1 MSADIENDPSSG
13 DGHPDG
19 RSTTSSSISQA
30 EGEAEMNQL
39 LMLDKNLS
47 VPFQHYAIQKLDF
60 FGCDL
65 SSLPS
70 SLPDVLPNLSILFC
84 MKNKFAEMPAVIG
97 QCPRLQMVSFKSN
110 KMTSIHPEAL
120 QPQMR
125 WLILTDNRLES
136 LPSTIGR
143 CTDLQKCM
151 LSGNL
156 LAALPDEIE
165 NCKSLELIRLA
176 SNKLEEPPIKLLSLP
191 NLSWVAFSD
200 NPFLSNLPAGTRRL
214 AEKASTELQILDEPE
229 LDNPNIGEVLGTG
242 ASGITHKK
250 YHQNDHVAVKTYVS
264 SSITSDGNPEE
275 ERKISMIC
283 SSLGCDSLIQVLGQT
298 AGSGALVMEYLENY
312 SALADPPS
320 FESCSR
326 DVYPDGATIAPD
338 DAVDI
343 VSGLLDAL
351 AKLHAAGICHGDF
364 YGHNILCS
372 GNKVKLSDM
381 GAAFMYDKR
390 KKYGGLIE
398 VVEKRAFA
406 RLVTEICVLFDKSD
420 DPDARDASRLL
431 ADLSHICLAS
441 SLDTFEFLNLK
452 WQGLQSWYKEG
463 RASKVEPEKAGE
475 DQKQMQQREATK
487 KKKSQRR
494 LTLV

>member
-1 MSADIENDPSSG
+1 MYADNDLSSAG
-13 DGHPDG
+13 GGHPDG
-19 RSTTSSSISQA
+19 S
-30 EGEAEMNQL
+30 EAEAEAEVNQL
-39 LMLDKNLS
+39 LALDKNLS
-47 VPFQHYAIQKLDF
+47 APFQNHAIQKLDLF
-60 FGCDL
+60 QCNL

-70 SLPDVLPNLSILFC
+70 SLPEVLPNLSILFC
-84 MKNKFAEMPAVIG
+84 MKNKFTEMPAVIG

-110 KMTSIHPEAL
+110 EMTSIHPEAL

-156 LAALPDEIE
+156 LTALPDEIE

-191 NLSWVAFSD
+191 SLSWVAFSD
-200 NPFLSNLPAGTRRL
+200 NPFLFNLPASTRKL
-214 AEKASTELQILDEPE
+214 ADKAAAELRTLDDPE
-229 LDNPNIGEVLGTG
+229 LDDPNVGEVLGTG
-242 ASGITHKK
+242 ASGITHRK
-250 YHQNDHVAVKTYVS
+250 YHQNDHVAVKTYVGH
-264 SSITSDGNPEE
+264 ITSDGNPEE
-275 ERKISMIC
+275 ERKISMLA
-283 SSLGCDSLIQVLGQT
+283 SSLGCDFLIQVLGQT

-320 FESCSR
+320 MDSCSR
-326 DVYPDGATIAPD
+326 DVYPDDAAITPD

-351 AKLHAAGICHGDF
+351 AKLHAAGVCHGDF
-364 YGHNILCS
+364 YGHNILIPPPGSS

-381 GAAFMYDKR
+381 GAAFMYNKR

-398 VVEKRAFA
+398 VIEKRAFA
-406 RLVTEICVLFDKSD
+406 RLVTEICSLLVKSD
-420 DPDARDASRLL
+420 DPDAREASKLL

-463 RASKVEPEKAGE
+463 RASKVEAEKAGE
-475 DQKQMQQREATK
+475 DAKQTQRREVIK

>member
-1 MSADIENDPSSG
+1 MSEARAMASDGHSSEG
-13 DGHPDG
+13 DGQ
-19 RSTTSSSISQA
+19 SSS
-30 EGEAEMNQL
+30 EVEVNQL
-39 LMLDKNLS
+39 LALDKNLS
-47 VPFQHYAIQKLDF
+47 APFQHYAIQKLDLF
-60 FGCDL
+60 QCNL

-84 MKNKFAEMPAVIG
+84 MKNNFTEMPAVIG

-110 KMTSIHPEAL
+110 QLKSIHPDAL

-136 LPSTIGR
+136 LPATIGR
-143 CTDLQKCM
+143 CADLQKFM

-156 LAALPDEIE
+156 LTALPDEIE

-176 SNKLEEPPIKLLSLP
+176 SNRLEEPPIKLLSLP
-191 NLSWVAFSD
+191 NLSWVALSD
-200 NPFLSNLPAGTRRL
+200 NPFLSNLPASTRKL
-214 AEKASTELQILDEPE
+214 AEKAAAELQILDEPE
-229 LDNPNIGEVLGTG
+229 LDDPSIGEVLGTG

-250 YHQNDHVAVKTYVS
+250 FHQNEHVAVKTYVGQ
-264 SSITSDGNPEE
+264 ITSDGNPEE
-275 ERKISMIC
+275 ERKISMMA
-283 SSLGCDSLIQVLGQT
+283 SSLGCDSLIRVLGQT

-312 SALADPPS
+312 SAFADPPS
-320 FESCSR
+320 MQSCSR
-326 DVYPDGATIAPD
+326 DVYSEDATIDPD
-338 DAVDI
+338 DAVDM

-364 YGHNILCS
+364 YAHNILIPSSGSSS

-381 GAAFMYDKR
+381 GAAFMYNKR

-398 VVEKRAFA
+398 VIEKRAFA
-406 RLVTEICVLFDKSD
+406 RLLTEICALLDKSD
-420 DPDARDASRLL
+420 DSDAREANKLL
-431 ADLSHICLAS
+431 ADLCHITLAS

-463 RASKVEPEKAGE
+463 RASKVEAEKAGE
-475 DQKQMQQREATK
+475 DEKQMQQREVMKTK
-487 KKKSQRR
+487 KSERR